1 MPAARIQP
9 QGRSQPSRA
18 PINKALAFLW
28 NAAQPE
34 RELLSGTG
42 RTTDNT
48 AKVAAPVGKV
58 ISASAGQVN
67 IEWSRQF
74 ITTSSGDGLGDF
86 TLAVYANPAASGSAV
101 EHIFAQKNDAGGAPY
116 AQSAIL
122 AHANSSAG
130 FSSGAV
136 SFFTYN
142 GAGADAGVSVAGAAD
157 GKYHWWVGVRRGS
170 VHELY
175 KDGVLIGTFT
185 KSPVAITQA
194 GTTRYTAIGSR
205 GNGNTESYTKQA
217 ALAAGWNRAL
227 SPAETG
233 GNPWQLFEAQAP
245 LLFVASAPA
254 SGVTASP
261 SGVSASS
268 AVGSATATGQAK
280 ASPTGVS
287 AASSVGAAT
296 VSGQGKASPA
306 GVSAASAVGTA
317 TASGAASSTA
327 QPAGVS
333 AAASVGA
340 AVATGQAKAAP
351 AGVSTSSAVGTAT
364 ATGQAITTAYPAGV
378 QVVAAV
384 GSATAR
390 GTATAAPLGVSSSIY
405 VGTAYAYGPF
415 DISSYPKLYATTL
428 MRLDTVNRQGG
439 TLRAML
445 ARQSAIRA
453 TEAAGSLMRA
463 QPINL
468 TSAMR
473 SDPINRTAGLL

>member
-34 RELLSGTG
+34 RELLTG
-42 RTTDNT
+42 APRATDNT
-48 AKVAAPVGKV
+48 GKTAATVGKV
-58 ISASAGQVN
+58 VSSSAGQVN
-67 IEWSRQF
+67 IEWARQF
-74 ITTSSGDGLGDF
+74 IATSSGDGLGDF
-86 TLAVYANPAASGSAV
+86 TIAVYANPAASGSSV
-101 EHIFAQKNDAGGAPY
+101 EHIFAQKNDAGGSPY

-142 GAGADAGVSVAGAAD
+142 GSGADAGVSVAGAAD

-280 ASPTGVS
+280 ASPAGVS
-287 AASSVGAAT
+287 TAASVGTAT
-296 VSGQGKASPA
+296 VSGQGK
-306 GVSAASAVGTA
+306 
-317 TASGAASSTA
+317 
-327 QPAGVS
+327 
-333 AAASVGA
+333 
-340 AVATGQAKAAP
+340 
-351 AGVSTSSAVGTAT
+351 
-364 ATGQAITTAYPAGV
+364 
-378 QVVAAV
+378 
-384 GSATAR
+384 
-390 GTATAAPLGVSSSIY
+390 AAPLGVSSSIY

-428 MRLDTVNRQGG
+428 MRLDTVSRQGG
-439 TLRAML
+439 TMSATLT
-445 ARQSAIRA
+445 RQSAIRA
-453 TEAAGSLMRA
+453 TEAASSLMRA